1 MYMEVRVLTKTVQS
15 HKSLDEINNTVS
27 VNAHGKFSQKLF
39 SYLGPGLLVAVGYM
53 DPGNWITSMQGGAQF
68 GYVLLFV
75 ILLSS
80 LSAMLLQSMT
90 VRLGIATGMDLAQAT
105 KHYLNKP
112 VTFIFWIIAE
122 LAIIATDIAEVI
134 GSAIALDLLFGIPLL
149 IGALITVLD
158 VFLLLFIMKFG
169 FRKIEAIV
177 GTLIFTVLV
186 IFIFEV
192 FVASPHVT
200 EVLNGFVPN
209 KTIIT
214 DNSALFIA
222 LGIIG
227 ATIMPHNLYLHSSI
241 VQSRMYDRNSSNSK
255 AQAIK
260 YAIMDSNI
268 QLSIAF
274 VVNCLLLVLGAA
286 LFFGVNSEQLGGFYD
301 LFNALQNQPV
311 LGASLGALMS
321 TLFAVALLASGQNS
335 TITGTMA
342 GQIVMEGFIN
352 LKIPNW
358 LRRLIT
364 RAIAILPI
372 IVCLIIFK
380 GNEAKMEQL
389 LVFSQVFLS
398 LALPFSLIP
407 LQLSTNDYSLMGQFK
422 NKTWVNI
429 ISWFLI
435 IILSLLNIYL
445 IIQTFQ
451 EL

>member
-1 MYMEVRVLTKTVQS
+1 MEVRVLTKTVQS
-15 HKSLDEINNTVS
+15 HKSLDEINNTVP

-112 VTFIFWIIAE
+112 VAFIFWIIAE

>member
-1 MYMEVRVLTKTVQS
+1 MANNIKM
-15 HKSLDEINNTVS
+15 HNKSLEEINNTVS
-27 VNAHGKFSQKLF
+27 INSNGKFSQKLL

-68 GYVLLFV
+68 GYILLFV

-90 VRLGIATGMDLAQAT
+90 VRLGIATGMDLVQAT
-105 KHYLNKP
+105 KYYLNKP
-112 VTFIFWIIAE
+112 LAFVFWIIAE

-149 IGALITVLD
+149 VGALITVLD
-158 VFLLLFIMKFG
+158 VFLLLFIMRFG

-192 FVASPHVT
+192 FIASPHVN
-200 EVLNGFVPN
+200 EVLTGFVPS
-209 KTIIT
+209 KEIIT
-214 DNSALFIA
+214 NNSALFIA

-241 VQSRMYDRNSSNSK
+241 VQSRMYDRNSLKSK
-255 AQAIK
+255 AHAIK
-260 YAIMDSNI
+260 YATMDSNI

-274 VVNCLLLVLGAA
+274 IINCLLLVLGAA
-286 LFFGVNSEQLGGFYD
+286 LFYGVNTDQLGGFYD
-301 LFNALQNQPV
+301 LYHALQNQPV
-311 LGASLGALMS
+311 LGASMGSIMS

-342 GQIVMEGFIN
+342 GQIVMEGFLH

-358 LRRLIT
+358 LRRLVT
-364 RAIAILPI
+364 RLLAILPI
-372 IVCLIIFK
+372 IFCIIIFK
-380 GNEAKMEQL
+380 SDEAKIEQL

-407 LQLSTNDYSLMGQFK
+407 LQLATNNRYLMGQFK
-422 NKTWVNI
+422 NRTWVNT
-429 ISWFLI
+429 ISWLLI
-435 IILSLLNIYL
+435 IILSILNVYL
-445 IIQTFQ
+445 ILETFK
-451 EL
+451 ELM